1 MTAVDTSR
9 CKPSSPFAFSR
20 TRLVGA
26 VLLTLAAQAAG
37 AATPDDSPPLGKLPE
52 WAAPLSYKLDFRI
65 DPHGARF
72 DGTTTIVL
80 DLRRPADHL
89 WLHANKLD
97 VRSATLADAA
107 GKRTAV
113 TLTTANASQG
123 VAELR
128 FGRRMPA
135 GRFTLRIDYSAP
147 LTKGLD
153 GLYRVDFAGHSYAMT
168 QMESISARNVFPSF
182 DEPRFKTPYT
192 ITIAAPAQERIIAN
206 TPEIAEREPQAGWR
220 EVAFAPTR
228 PLPTY
233 LVAFAVG
240 PWDLVRGPTIAP
252 SPWRAAPIPL
262 QGVTTAGEGPRIN
275 HILNETPAI
284 IASLENYFAFG
295 YPFGKIALLAAP
307 DFSAGAMENPGLVTF
322 RDFLLLS
329 DANTPKSLL
338 RASFVT
344 VAHELSHQWNGDT
357 VTMAWWDDLWLNE
370 AFATWMQ
377 SKITEQVHP
386 EYRIALD
393 DMADTARAMG
403 EDSLAAARQIRQPI
417 TDNSDIDSAFDYI
430 TYEKGAAVLRMFE
443 KLAGETPFRD
453 GVRQYLKAHAFSTAG
468 AADLISAIQ
477 AQTPYGERY
486 GAAFRSFIDQPG
498 VPLLTTQLGER
509 DGQIVLN
516 VTQQRYLPLGSTAD
530 AHRVW
535 GVPVCVRYGV
545 GDASGTAS
553 KTKCELLSD
562 AQGSIV
568 LDGASASSWVMPN
581 ADAAGYYQ
589 FAQADADS
597 RRLRDHLAA
606 LSDLEKLAYARAI
619 TAGFQRGDLPS
630 AAVLDAVAALAG
642 SPTRQVSTALMGS
655 AGWLYLHAP
664 TDAQRTRVYDAATQA
679 WMPAL
684 TRLGY
689 TARAQESEDDA
700 LLRVTLLNFL
710 ALNLKVPEVRQALLA
725 QSDQAFAH
733 PVEGHPDLG
742 ALDAN
747 TRDVV
752 LAVAVQER
760 GNAAITPLADALG
773 TVTDAAQRLSLL
785 RALGAAV
792 PSENANRVMDL
803 MLDPRVKTGEIAQLL
818 RITDASPASNAAIWN
833 WYTAHADA
841 VAKRSDGWMTLYLPQ
856 LFGARGCTAED
867 AAHVGAQFSGGA
879 VTPSA
884 GLTRSVHKVQEQIG
898 MCAALAAKMAAE

>member
-9 CKPSSPFAFSR
+9 CKPSFPLSSR
-20 TRLVGA
+20 TRFIGA
-26 VLLTLAAQAAG
+26 ALLTLAAQAAG
-37 AATPDDSPPLGKLPE
+37 AATPDDSPPLGQLPD

-65 DPHGARF
+65 DPHAARF
-72 DGTTTIVL
+72 DGTTTIAL

-89 WLHANKLD
+89 WLHASKLD
-97 VRSATLADAA
+97 VHSATLTDAA

-113 TLTTANASQG
+113 TLTNANASQG
-123 VAELR
+123 VAEVHFPRL
-128 FGRRMPA
+128 MPA
-135 GRFTLRIDYSAP
+135 GRFTLRFAYSAP
-147 LTKGLD
+147 LEKGLD

-192 ITIAAPAQERIIAN
+192 LTIAAPARERIIAN
-206 TPEIAEREPQAGWR
+206 TPEIAERAPQTGWR
-220 EVAFAPTR
+220 EVTFAPTR

-252 SPWRAAPIPL
+252 SPWRSAPIPL
-262 QGVTTAGEGPRIN
+262 QGVTTAGEGARID
-275 HILNETPAI
+275 HILGETPAI

-329 DANTPKSLL
+329 DANTPKGLL
-338 RASFVT
+338 RDSFVT

-393 DMADTARAMG
+393 DMAGTARAMS

-417 TDNSDIDSAFDYI
+417 TDNSDIDSAFDGI
-430 TYEKGAAVLRMFE
+430 TYQKGAAVLRMFE

-498 VPLLTTQLGER
+498 VPLLTTRLVTR
-509 DGQIVLN
+509 DGQVMLN
-516 VTQQRYLPLGSTAD
+516 VTQQRYLPLGSNAD
-530 AHRVW
+530 ARRVW
-535 GVPVCVRYGV
+535 GLPVCVRYGV
-545 GDASGTAS
+545 GDASGTTS
-553 KTKCELLSD
+553 KTKCELVSD

-568 LDGASASSWVMPN
+568 LDGANASSWYMPN

-589 FAQADADS
+589 FEQADDD
-597 RRLRDHLAA
+597 RHRLHDHLAA

-619 TAGFQRGDLPS
+619 AAGFQRGDLPS
-630 AAVLDAVAALAG
+630 AVVLETAAALAA

-655 AGWLYLHAP
+655 ASWLYLHAAG
-664 TDAQRTRVYDAATQA
+664 DAQRAHVRDVAIQA
-679 WMPAL
+679 WMPAM

-689 TARAQESEDDA
+689 AARPQDSEDDA
-700 LLRVTLLNFL
+700 LLRATLLGFF
-710 ALNLKVPEVRQALLA
+710 ALDLKVPEVRQALLA
-725 QSDQAFAH
+725 QSDPAFAH
-733 PVEGHPDLG
+733 PVDGHPDLA

-760 GNAAITPLADALG
+760 GDAAITPLADALG

-785 RALGAAV
+785 HALGAAV
-792 PSENANRVMDL
+792 PSEHANRVMDL
-803 MLDPRVKTGEIAQLL
+803 MLDPRVKTGELAQLL
-818 RITDASPASNAAIWN
+818 RNTDAGPASNAAIWS

-841 VAKRSDGWMTLYLPQ
+841 VAKRSDGWMTLRLPQ

-867 AAHVGAQFSGGA
+867 AARVGAQFNGA
-879 VTPSA
+879 SVAPSA
-884 GLTRSVHKVQEQIG
+884 GLARSVRKVQEQIG
-898 MCAALAAKMAAE
+898 SCAALVAKMTAE